1 MNTSRTILR
10 GTIPTECV
18 MYKLLGGKLNDTTS
32 EAYAVLVFLIVIG
45 IITCPLI
52 ISLNLLVIVA
62 VTTKARLKTN
72 PNTVWLACLTDND
85 GLVGVLAQPMFV
97 TTRLS
102 TLPGETSFQYCI
114 LDQVTRNSIR
124 FLRAALITHLVFMSL
139 ERYLAIK
146 HSFTYTVMV
155 TKARLLALSALAW
168 TTASVTTIPVVITD
182 KRIYLT
188 SNNILMAICLGI
200 ITFCQVTIYAET
212 RRHEKQIAAQQISAE
227 ARQKFLKEKKA
238 WKITTYVVEVLFLSY
253 LPIFVVRT
261 LVVTSAIT
269 SKNIAYVCFYTAT
282 FVTVSNSFMN
292 PVIYCVRMRQFR
304 VAFSEIL
311 L

>member
-1 MNTSRTILR
+1 
-10 GTIPTECV
+10 
-18 MYKLLGGKLNDTTS
+18 
-32 EAYAVLVFLIVIG
+32 
-45 IITCPLI
+45 
-52 ISLNLLVIVA
+52 
-62 VTTKARLKTN
+62 
-72 PNTVWLACLTDND
+72 
-85 GLVGVLAQPMFV
+85 
-97 TTRLS
+97 
-102 TLPGETSFQYCI
+102 
-114 LDQVTRNSIR
+114 
-124 FLRAALITHLVFMSL
+124 
-139 ERYLAIK
+139 
-146 HSFTYTVMV
+146 
-155 TKARLLALSALAW
+155 
-168 TTASVTTIPVVITD
+168 
-182 KRIYLT
+182 
-188 SNNILMAICLGI
+188 MAICLGI

-227 ARQKFLKEKKA
+227 ARQKFLKAKKA
-238 WKITTYVVEVLFLSY
+238 LKITTYVVEVLFLSY